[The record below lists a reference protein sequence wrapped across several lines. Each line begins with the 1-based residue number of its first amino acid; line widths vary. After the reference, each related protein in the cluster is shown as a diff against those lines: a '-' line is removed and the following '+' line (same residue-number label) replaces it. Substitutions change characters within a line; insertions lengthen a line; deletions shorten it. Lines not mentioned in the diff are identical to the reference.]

1 MAMNTGFMV
10 IVDISG
16 YTSFI
21 KAHSKSKKSNFIK
34 KIIDKIN
41 DGHGEHIIS
50 DLLETVINELD
61 GTLTINKLEGDAAL
75 FYSLPLNSKEFSIQ
89 LINKLLKSINSFNKR
104 INELLFVQSCPCSPC
119 NEMVNLKL
127 KCFVHYGE
135 FLIKK
140 IRNFEEIAGQ
150 DVIILHR
157 LMKNSI
163 NSNEYILFTENAS
176 KVSSLK
182 NLKNL
187 EKRKE
192 IIDDF
197 GKINIQV
204 FYPSGNQIEFRKP
217 DLKFKL
223 KNFFKMQKYFWN
235 RKREKNLKEKYL
247 ENN

>member
-1 MAMNTGFMV
+1 MIIDKGFIV
-10 IVDISG
+10 VVDISG
-16 YTSFI
+16 YTSFV
-21 KAHSKSKKSNFIK
+21 KAHNASKNSNLFKKFL
-34 KIIDKIN
+34 DKIN
-41 DGHGEHIIS
+41 DGHGELIIS

-75 FYSLPLNSKEFSIQ
+75 FYALPKNTNEFSIK
-89 LINKLLKSINSFNKR
+89 LIKKLLTSIEVFNKR
-104 INELLFVQSCPCSPC
+104 INELLFVQSCPCTPC
-119 NEMVNLKL
+119 KNMVNLKL

-163 NSNEYILFTENAS
+163 NSNEYILFTEKAS
-176 KVSSLK
+176 KVSDLR

-192 IIDDF
+192 TTEDF

-204 FYPSGNQIEFRKP
+204 YYPSGNKIEFSKP
-217 DLKFKL
+217 NLKFKIM
-223 KNFFKMQKYFWN
+223 NFFKMQKYFWN
-235 RKREKNLKEKYL
+235 KKREKDLREKYL
-247 ENN
+247 DNN

>member
-1 MAMNTGFMV
+1 M
-10 IVDISG
+10 I
-16 YTSFI
+16 
-21 KAHSKSKKSNFIK
+21 
-34 KIIDKIN
+34 
-41 DGHGEHIIS
+41 
-50 DLLETVINELD
+50 
-61 GTLTINKLEGDAAL
+61 
-75 FYSLPLNSKEFSIQ
+75 
-89 LINKLLKSINSFNKR
+89 
-104 INELLFVQSCPCSPC
+104 
-119 NEMVNLKL
+119 NLKL

-163 NSNEYILFTENAS
+163 NSNEYILFTEKAS

-217 DLKFKL
+217 DLKFKI
-223 KNFFKMQKYFWN
+223 KNFFRMQKYFWN
-235 RKREKNLKEKYL
+235 RKKEKNLKEKYL

>member
-1 MAMNTGFMV
+1 MPINTGFMV

-21 KAHSKSKKSNFIK
+21 KAHSNSKKSNFIK

-75 FYSLPLNSKEFSIQ
+75 FYSLPSNSKEFSIQ
-89 LINKLLKSINSFNKR
+89 LINKLLKSIDLFNKR

-127 KCFVHYGE
+127 KCFVHYGD

-140 IRNFEEIAGQ
+140 IRTFEEIAGEN
-150 DVIILHR
+150 VIILHR

-163 NSNEYILFTENAS
+163 LANEYILFTEQAS
-176 KVSSLK
+176 KVSSIEILE
-182 NLKNL
+182 NL

-192 IIDDF
+192 KIDDF
-197 GKINIQV
+197 GKLDINV
-204 FYPSGNQIEFRKP
+204 FYPSGNEIELNKP
-217 DLKFKL
+217 DLKFKIQ
-223 KNFFKMQKYFWN
+223 NFFKMQKYFWN
-235 RKREKNLKEKYL
+235 RKKEKDLKEKFL
-247 ENN
+247 KST

>member
-1 MAMNTGFMV
+1 MIIDKGFIV
-10 IVDISG
+10 VVDISG
-16 YTSFI
+16 YTSFV
-21 KAHSKSKKSNFIK
+21 KAHNASKNSNLFKKFL
-34 KIIDKIN
+34 DKIN
-41 DGHGEHIIS
+41 DGHGELIIS

-75 FYSLPLNSKEFSIQ
+75 FYALPKNTNEFSIK
-89 LINKLLKSINSFNKR
+89 LIKKLLTSIEVFNKR
-104 INELLFVQSCPCSPC
+104 INELLFVQSCPCTPC
-119 NEMVNLKL
+119 KNMVNLKL

-163 NSNEYILFTENAS
+163 NSNEYILFTEKAS

-204 FYPSGNQIEFRKP
+204 FYPSGNQIEIRKP
-217 DLKFKL
+217 DLKFKF
-223 KNFFKMQKYFWN
+223 KNFFKMQKYFWI
-235 RKREKNLKEKYL
+235 RKKEKNLKEKYL

>member
-1 MAMNTGFMV
+1 MTIEKGFIV
-10 IVDISG
+10 VVDISG
-16 YTSFI
+16 YTSFV
-21 KAHSKSKKSNFIK
+21 KAHNASKNSSLFKKFL
-34 KIIDKIN
+34 DKIN
-41 DGHGEHIIS
+41 DGHGELIIS

-75 FYSLPLNSKEFSIQ
+75 FYALPKNTNEFSIK
-89 LINKLLKSINSFNKR
+89 LIKKLLTSIEVFNKR
-104 INELLFVQSCPCSPC
+104 IDELLFVQSCPCTPC
-119 NEMVNLKL
+119 NNMINLKL

-163 NSNEYILFTENAS
+163 NSNEYILFTEEAS
-176 KVSSLK
+176 KVSDFK
-182 NLKNL
+182 NLKNI

-204 FYPSGNQIEFRKP
+204 FYPTGNKNELRKP
-217 DLKFKL
+217 NLKFKI
-223 KNFFKMQKYFWN
+223 KNFFKMQKYFWD
-235 RKREKNLKEKYL
+235 RKKEKNLKEKYL
-247 ENN
+247 KNY

>member
-1 MAMNTGFMV
+1 MTIEKGFIV
-10 IVDISG
+10 VVDISG
-16 YTSFI
+16 YTSFV
-21 KAHSKSKKSNFIK
+21 KAHNASKNSSLFKKFL
-34 KIIDKIN
+34 DKIN
-41 DGHGEHIIS
+41 DGHGELIIS

-75 FYSLPLNSKEFSIQ
+75 FYALPKNTNEFSIK
-89 LINKLLKSINSFNKR
+89 LIKKLLTSIEVFNKR
-104 INELLFVQSCPCSPC
+104 IDELLFVQSCPCTPC
-119 NEMVNLKL
+119 NNMINLKL

-163 NSNEYILFTENAS
+163 NSNEYILFTEEAS
-176 KVSSLK
+176 KVSDFK
-182 NLKNL
+182 NLKNI

-204 FYPSGNQIEFRKP
+204 FYPFGNKNELRKP
-217 DLKFKL
+217 NLKFKI
-223 KNFFKMQKYFWN
+223 KNFFKMQKYFWD
-235 RKREKNLKEKYL
+235 RKKEKNLKEKYL
-247 ENN
+247 ENY

>member
-1 MAMNTGFMV
+1 MKINKGFIV
-10 IVDISG
+10 VVDISG
-16 YTSFI
+16 YTSFV
-21 KAHSKSKKSNFIK
+21 KAHNDSKNSNLFKKFLN
-34 KIIDKIN
+34 KIN
-41 DGHGEHIIS
+41 DGHGELIIS

-75 FYSLPLNSKEFSIQ
+75 FYALPKNTNEFSIK
-89 LINKLLKSINSFNKR
+89 LIKKLLTSIEIFNNR
-104 INELLFVQSCPCSPC
+104 IEELLFVQSCPCTPC
-119 NEMVNLKL
+119 NNMINLKL

-163 NSNEYILFTENAS
+163 NSNEYILFTEKAS
-176 KVSSLK
+176 NVSSLK

-217 DLKFKL
+217 DLKFKI

-235 RKREKNLKEKYL
+235 RKKEKNLKEKYL

>member
-1 MAMNTGFMV
+1 MTIEKGFIV

-16 YTSFI
+16 YTNYL
-21 KAHSKSKKSNFIK
+21 KAHNSSQNSNLFKKFIN
-34 KIIDKIN
+34 KIN

-75 FYSLPLNSKEFSIQ
+75 FYAIPTNSNEFSEK
-89 LINKLLKSINSFNKR
+89 LINKLITSIKAFNNR
-104 INELLFVQSCPCSPC
+104 INELLFVQSCPCTPC
-119 NEMVNLKL
+119 NEIINLRL

-150 DVIILHR
+150 DVIIIHR

-163 NSNEYILFTENAS
+163 NADEYILFTKEAS
-176 KVSSLK
+176 KVSRLE
-182 NLKNL
+182 NLEKL

-192 IIDDF
+192 PVADF
-197 GKINIQV
+197 GKINIQI
-204 FYPSGNQIEFRKP
+204 FYPSCNNTKFNKP
-217 DLKFKL
+217 NFKYKFL
-223 KNFFKMQKYFWN
+223 NFFKMQKYFWN
-235 RKREKNLKEKYL
+235 RKKENDLKKKFL
-247 ENN
+247 SST